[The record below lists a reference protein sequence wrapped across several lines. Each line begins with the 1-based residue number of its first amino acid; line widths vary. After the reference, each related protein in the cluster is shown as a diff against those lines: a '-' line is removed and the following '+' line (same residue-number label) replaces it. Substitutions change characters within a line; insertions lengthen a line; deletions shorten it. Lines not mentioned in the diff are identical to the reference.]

1 VLLQQLTNGL
11 ALGSVYALFALGF
24 TLVFGVLEVI
34 NLSQGAIA
42 MLGAFVALLAVTRL
56 GLGLLPA
63 FGLALVASALLGLVV
78 DRVALRPLRAR
89 KAPHLA
95 PMIATI
101 GITIFLTSLAEGLF
115 GAQVSRFPF
124 GLVPV
129 GIVEAGPVVVT
140 TLQLVIVGTAV
151 ALMVA
156 LMLLLGRTR
165 LGTAIRAVAES
176 PRAAAL
182 LGIDVE
188 RVYMLTAA
196 LTAALGGAAGVL
208 IGLSFNAISP
218 FMGEPMLLKGITVII
233 LGGMGDPKGA
243 MAGGLLLGLVEV
255 LSVAYLSSDLR
266 DAIAF
271 GVLFLILV
279 LRPQGL
285 FGRTLARKA

>member
-1 VLLQQLTNGL
+1 MLAQQLANGI

-42 MLGAFVALLAVTRL
+42 MFGAFFALVAVTKL
-56 GLGLLPA
+56 GLGIYPA
-63 FGLALVASALLGLVV
+63 MALAVGGAAVLGVLVDRLALA
-78 DRVALRPLRAR
+78 PLRAR

-101 GITIFLTSLAEGLF
+101 GLTIFLTSLAQGLF
-115 GAQVSRFPF
+115 GAQVSRFPI
-124 GLVPV
+124 GLVPIRIFEV
-129 GIVEAGPVVVT
+129 GPFQMT
-140 TLQLVIVGTAV
+140 QLQVLIIGIAA

-156 LMLLLGRTR
+156 LLVLLDRTR

-182 LGIDVE
+182 LGVDVE
-188 RVYMLTAA
+188 RIYLITAA
-196 LTAALGGAAGVL
+196 VTGGLGGAAGVL

-218 FMGEPMLLKGITVII
+218 FMGEPILLKGITVVI

-243 MAGGLLLGLVEV
+243 MVGGVLLGLVEV

-271 GVLFLILV
+271 GLLFLILV
-279 LRPQGL
+279 ARPQGL
-285 FGRTLARKA
+285 FGRRLARKA

>member
-1 VLLQQLTNGL
+1 MLAQQLANGI

-42 MLGAFVALLAVTRL
+42 MFGAFFALVAVVKL
-56 GLGLLPA
+56 GLGVYPA
-63 FGLALVASALLGLVV
+63 MALGMAGAALLGILV
-78 DRVALRPLRAR
+78 DRLALRPLRAR

-101 GITIFLTSLAEGLF
+101 GVTIFLTSLAQGLF
-115 GAQVSRFPF
+115 GAQVSRFPI
-124 GLVPV
+124 GLLPV
-129 GIVEAGPVVVT
+129 RIFDVGSFQVT
-140 TLQLVIVGTAV
+140 QLQLFIVGVAV
-151 ALMVA
+151 ALMVG
-156 LMLLLGRTR
+156 LVLLLSRTE

-188 RVYMLTAA
+188 RTYLLTAA
-196 LTAALGGAAGVL
+196 LTGALGGAAGVL

-218 FMGEPMLLKGITVII
+218 FMGEPILLKGITVII

-243 MAGGLLLGLVEV
+243 MAGGILLGLVEV

-271 GVLFLILV
+271 GLLFLILV
-279 LRPQGL
+279 VRPQGL
-285 FGRTLARKA
+285 FGRRQARKA

>member
-1 VLLQQLTNGL
+1 M
-11 ALGSVYALFALGF
+11 F
-24 TLVFGVLEVI
+24 
-34 NLSQGAIA
+34 
-42 MLGAFVALLAVTRL
+42 GAFFALLAVTRL
-56 GLGLLPA
+56 GLDIYPAMALAMAGAGLL
-63 FGLALVASALLGLVV
+63 GVVV

-89 KAPHLA
+89 NAPHLA

-101 GITIFLTSLAEGLF
+101 GITIFLTGLAQGLF
-115 GAQVSRFPF
+115 GAQVSRFPV

-129 GIVEAGPVVVT
+129 RIFDLGAFQVT
-140 TLQLVIVGTAV
+140 RLQLLIVGIA
-151 ALMVA
+151 AL
-156 LMLLLGRTR
+156 LMLALLLLLNRTT

-188 RVYMLTAA
+188 RIYLLTAFV
-196 LTAALGGAAGVL
+196 TASLGGAAGVL

-218 FMGEPMLLKGITVII
+218 FMGEPILLKGITVII
-233 LGGMGDPKGA
+233 LGGMGDVRGA
-243 MAGGLLLGLVEV
+243 MVGGLLLGLIEV

-271 GVLFLILV
+271 GLLFLILV

-285 FGRTLARKA
+285 FGLRQGRKA

>member
-1 VLLQQLTNGL
+1 MLLQQLANGI

-42 MLGAFVALLAVTRL
+42 MFGAFFALLAVTRL
-56 GLGLLPA
+56 GLGVWPA
-63 FGLALVASALLGLVV
+63 FALALVGSALLGVLI
-78 DRVALRPLRAR
+78 DRLALRPLRR
-89 KAPHLA
+89 RRAPHLA

-101 GITIFLTSLAEGLF
+101 GITIFLTSLAQGLF

-129 GIVEAGPVVVT
+129 RILDLGPVQVT
-140 TLQLVIVGTAV
+140 QLQLLIVGTA
-151 ALMVA
+151 ASMMVA
-156 LMLLLGRTR
+156 LLLLLGRTP

-188 RVYMLTAA
+188 RVYLLTAA

-218 FMGEPMLLKGITVII
+218 FMGEPILLKGITVII

-243 MAGGLLLGLVEV
+243 MVGGLLLGLVEV

-271 GVLFLILV
+271 GLLFLILV

-285 FGRTLARKA
+285 FGVRLARKA